1 MKYILISLLI
11 LIVILIIYLLYKN
24 AKSNNFDLKYKE
36 NVLFIIPTFILIFTC
51 LFNFEYYQTKI
62 ALKIPLLI
70 FVFFVIIL
78 IIYYVVRIVV
88 LKKYIPL
95 KIILFNIINNL
106 LILYI
111 IYMMADKVTSNID
124 GENYFEL
131 LVLYFIVSL
140 LYVSVLLL
148 INIIVFIVKS
158 IKKNHLYYNN
168 KNYGIIKMSILNIA
182 MCIMTSL
189 FIIFIDKLNL
199 NSYNKLLLKQKSIIN
214 SYLKSEYSEYSF
226 KIIDSYKTK
235 TDCYM
240 FGCKT
245 NVIRNEILN
254 FEYNKQFNIDVI
266 IKDLQIKDDEFKK
279 IKEENSIHK

>member
-1 MKYILISLLI
+1 MKYILISFLI

-24 AKSNNFDLKYKE
+24 AKSNSFDLKYKE

-51 LFNFEYYQTKI
+51 LFNFEYYQAKI
-62 ALKIPLLI
+62 VLEIPLLI

-78 IIYYVVRIVV
+78 IIYYVVRIIV

-106 LILYI
+106 LMLYI
-111 IYMMADKVTSNID
+111 IYIMADKVTSNID
-124 GENYFEL
+124 EENYFEL

-158 IKKNHLYYNN
+158 IKKNHVNYNN
-168 KNYGIIKMSILNIA
+168 KNYSIIKMSILNIV

-199 NSYNKLLLKQKSIIN
+199 NSYNKLLLKQKSIVN
-214 SYLKSEYSEYSF
+214 SYLKSEYSEYNF

-240 FGCKT
+240 FGCNT

-254 FEYNKQFNIDVI
+254 FEYNKQFSIDVI

-279 IKEENSIHK
+279 IKEENSIRK

>member
-62 ALKIPLLI
+62 ALEIPLLI
-70 FVFFVIIL
+70 FAFFVIIL
-78 IIYYVVRIVV
+78 VIYYVVRVIV

-95 KIILFNIINNL
+95 KIILFDIINNL

-131 LVLYFIVSL
+131 LVLYFIISL

-148 INIIVFIVKS
+148 INIIVFILKS
-158 IKKNHLYYNN
+158 IKKDHLNYNN
-168 KNYGIIKMSILNIA
+168 KNYSIIKMSIFNIA

-189 FIIFIDKLNL
+189 FIIFVDKLNL
-199 NSYNKLLLKQKSIIN
+199 NSYNKLLLKQKSIVN

-254 FEYNKQFNIDVI
+254 FEYNKQFSIDVI
-266 IKDLQIKDDEFKK
+266 INDLQIKDDEFKK
-279 IKEENSIHK
+279 IKEENSIRK

>member
-11 LIVILIIYLLYKN
+11 LIVILIICLLYKN

-51 LFNFEYYQTKI
+51 LFNFEYYQTKL

-78 IIYYVVRIVV
+78 IIYYVVRVIV

-95 KIILFNIINNL
+95 KIILFDIINNL

-148 INIIVFIVKS
+148 INIIVLIVKS
-158 IKKNHLYYNN
+158 IKKDHLNYNN
-168 KNYGIIKMSILNIA
+168 KNYSIIKMSILNIA
-182 MCIMTSL
+182 MCIMTLL
-189 FIIFIDKLNL
+189 FIIFVDKLNL
-199 NSYNKLLLKQKSIIN
+199 NSYNKLLLKQKSIVN

-254 FEYNKQFNIDVI
+254 FEYNKQFSIDVI
-266 IKDLQIKDDEFKK
+266 INNLQIKDDEFKK
-279 IKEENSIHK
+279 IKEENSIRK

>member
-78 IIYYVVRIVV
+78 IIYYVVRIIV

-140 LYVSVLLL
+140 LYVLVLLL

-158 IKKNHLYYNN
+158 IKKNHLNYNN
-168 KNYGIIKMSILNIA
+168 KNYSIIKMSILNIA

-199 NSYNKLLLKQKSIIN
+199 NSYNKLLLKQKSIVN

-266 IKDLQIKDDEFKK
+266 IKD
-279 IKEENSIHK
+279 

>member
-24 AKSNNFDLKYKE
+24 AKRNNFDLKYKE

-51 LFNFEYYQTKI
+51 LFNFEYYQIKI
-62 ALKIPLLI
+62 ALEIPLLI
-70 FVFFVIIL
+70 FAFFVIIL
-78 IIYYVVRIVV
+78 IIYYVVRIIA

-106 LILYI
+106 LMLYI
-111 IYMMADKVTSNID
+111 IYMMANKVTSNID

-158 IKKNHLYYNN
+158 IKKSHLNYNN
-168 KNYGIIKMSILNIA
+168 KNYSIIKISILNIA
-182 MCIMTSL
+182 MCIMASL

-199 NSYNKLLLKQKSIIN
+199 NSYNKLLLRQKSIVN

-240 FGCKT
+240 FGCNT

-254 FEYNKQFNIDVI
+254 FEYNKQFSIDVI

-279 IKEENSIHK
+279 IKEENSIRK

>member
-1 MKYILISLLI
+1 
-11 LIVILIIYLLYKN
+11 
-24 AKSNNFDLKYKE
+24 
-36 NVLFIIPTFILIFTC
+36 
-51 LFNFEYYQTKI
+51 
-62 ALKIPLLI
+62 
-70 FVFFVIIL
+70 
-78 IIYYVVRIVV
+78 
-88 LKKYIPL
+88 
-95 KIILFNIINNL
+95 
-106 LILYI
+106 
-111 IYMMADKVTSNID
+111 MMADKVTSNID

-158 IKKNHLYYNN
+158 IKKNRLNYNN
-168 KNYGIIKMSILNIA
+168 KNYSIIKMSILNIA

-189 FIIFIDKLNL
+189 FIIFVDKLNL
-199 NSYNKLLLKQKSIIN
+199 NSYNKLLLKQKSIVN

-254 FEYNKQFNIDVI
+254 FEYNKQFSIDVI
-266 IKDLQIKDDEFKK
+266 INDLQIKDDEFKK
-279 IKEENSIHK
+279 IKEENSIRK

>member
-11 LIVILIIYLLYKN
+11 LIVILIICLLYKN

-51 LFNFEYYQTKI
+51 LFNFEYYQTKL

-78 IIYYVVRIVV
+78 IIYYVVRVIV

-95 KIILFNIINNL
+95 KIILFDIINNL

-158 IKKNHLYYNN
+158 IKKDHLNYNN
-168 KNYGIIKMSILNIA
+168 KNYSIIKMSILNIA
-182 MCIMTSL
+182 MCIMTLL
-189 FIIFIDKLNL
+189 FIIFVDKLNL
-199 NSYNKLLLKQKSIIN
+199 NSYNKLLLKQKSIVN

-254 FEYNKQFNIDVI
+254 FEYNKQFSIDVI
-266 IKDLQIKDDEFKK
+266 INNLQIKDDEFKK
-279 IKEENSIHK
+279 IKEENSIRK

>member
-1 MKYILISLLI
+1 MKYILISLLV

-78 IIYYVVRIVV
+78 IIYYVVRIIV

-95 KIILFNIINNL
+95 KIILFDIINNL
-106 LILYI
+106 LMLYI

-158 IKKNHLYYNN
+158 IKKNHLNYNN
-168 KNYGIIKMSILNIA
+168 KNYSIIKMFILNIA
-182 MCIMTSL
+182 MCIMTSF
-189 FIIFIDKLNL
+189 FIIFVDKLNL
-199 NSYNKLLLKQKSIIN
+199 NSYNKLLLKQKSIVN

-254 FEYNKQFNIDVI
+254 FEYNKQFSIDVI
-266 IKDLQIKDDEFKK
+266 INDLQIKDDEFKK
-279 IKEENSIHK
+279 IKEENSIRK

>member
-11 LIVILIIYLLYKN
+11 LIVILIIYLLCKN

-62 ALKIPLLI
+62 ALEIPLLI
-70 FVFFVIIL
+70 FAFFVIIL
-78 IIYYVVRIVV
+78 VIYYVVRIIV

-158 IKKNHLYYNN
+158 IKKNHLNYNN
-168 KNYGIIKMSILNIA
+168 KNYSIIKMSILYIA

-189 FIIFIDKLNL
+189 FIIFVDKLNL
-199 NSYNKLLLKQKSIIN
+199 NSYNKLLLKQKSIVN

-279 IKEENSIHK
+279 IKEENSIRK